1 MEGKTQPP
9 NIRDLAALHQ
19 VRRQGGGK
27 PPPPKGRPPEC
38 ATRGGIPPPS
48 VPRPPPAFEG
58 KNDREGKSRGG
69 EGKQA
74 SGPPTCG
81 HSPLSK
87 VTGGKGKRL
96 PKQKRKGLS
105 IVVDNSNAE
114 QDDVP
119 DLASDAIPSTAAP
132 PQSKAEGSFASS
144 GAFNMEGFEIKEIGI
159 TGAPDLHAGADRR
172 LDDPNKNLTREL
184 IKLSVLGRGAS
195 GVVYKGVHVP
205 TMRLV
210 AIKTI
215 PVFDHDKRQQM
226 IKELKALYANL
237 APIDEEES
245 AERGRHGGACPH
257 IVAFYD
263 AFIDP
268 KEGNISIVVEY
279 MDGGSLQDIVDT
291 GGCGSESVLANI
303 SYRVLMG
310 LAFIHDRRQIHRDIK
325 PSNLLINHM
334 GDVKISDFGIVREL
348 ESTHAQAN
356 TFVGT
361 LTYMSPERISGE
373 EYGYSSDMWSFGL
386 SLMTCALGEY
396 PLSTQ
401 GGYWGLLHSL
411 RDEPAPRLRSTDFSS
426 EFCDFLNCC
435 LQKDPAA
442 RSSART
448 LLQHGFVAGCTDI
461 LIGRQASSL
470 TPEGSETARRELDE
484 ICDSIM
490 QHHYDNAVA
499 GAGRGIISTC
509 EQRTPQVSSRNIAM
523 LSHQLGLPP
532 QTVKMKFETKINEL
546 SMMLRTTG
554 PDGANRKNASATMR
568 NISEDLGVTPGLS
581 SENKR

>member
-1 MEGKTQPP
+1 MAEGKC
-9 NIRDLAALHQ
+9 
-19 VRRQGGGK
+19 GGGWEGK
-27 PPPPKGRPPEC
+27 KSEGKGDDLVLNEGGVHR
-38 ATRGGIPPPS
+38 ARGRGAPPS
-48 VPRPPPAFEG
+48 LAP
-58 KNDREGKSRGG
+58 
-69 EGKQA
+69 
-74 SGPPTCG
+74 G
-81 HSPLSK
+81 H
-87 VTGGKGKRL
+87 GKGKRL
-96 PKQKRKGLS
+96 PKQKRKSLS

-114 QDDVP
+114 RGTQPPPEEQQTTVR
-119 DLASDAIPSTAAP
+119 AP
-132 PQSKAEGSFASS
+132 MPKAEGAFASS

-159 TGAPDLHAGADRR
+159 TGAPDLHAGAEHR
-172 LDDPNKNLTREL
+172 LDDPKKNLTREL

-237 APIDEEES
+237 APIDG
-245 AERGRHGGACPH
+245 AERSDQRKHGACPH

-411 RDEPAPRLRSTDFSS
+411 RDEPAPRLRSTDFSN

-442 RSSART
+442 RSPART
-448 LLQHGFVAGCTDI
+448 LLQHPFVAGCTDI
-461 LIGRQASSL
+461 LAGRQASSL

-490 QHHYDNAVA
+490 QHHYDNAVTGTGGGLFSNHVDSA
-499 GAGRGIISTC
+499 
-509 EQRTPQVSSRNIAM
+509 PKVSSRNIAM
-523 LSHQLGLPP
+523 LSRQLGLPP
-532 QTVKMKFETKINEL
+532 QTVKMKFENKINEL
-546 SMMLRTTG
+546 AVLLRNG
-554 PDGANRKNASATMR
+554 AIVDGAQQDREIVTASSKSVDERKR
-568 NISEDLGVTPGLS
+568 
-581 SENKR
+581 